1 MTNYTETFINELE
14 RINMRDKL
22 DIFTIY
28 HIQNILGPHTELM
41 GSFCTKVLQSAYLP
55 NGQGPL
61 KWQDVYEALK
71 EAREEDKPFDEIIS
85 NFLRRLNS
93 ASVTAN
99 NYCKKL
105 FVAMVKEA
113 RQSENDPNRA
123 FPVYE
128 LLNEPSKY
136 KKDIDIDIDAVSD
149 LLIQERLIRKN
160 GSSLQL
166 LVQAH
171 HLVSENWL
179 DEKLAQQ
186 LDTSLPPA

>member
-1 MTNYTETFINELE
+1 MTNYTETFITQLE
-14 RINMRDKL
+14 EIEMRDKL

-41 GSFCTKVLQSAYLP
+41 DPFCTKVLQSDYLP
-55 NGQGPL
+55 NGQGSL
-61 KWQDVYEALK
+61 KWQDVYGALK

-85 NFLRRLNS
+85 DFLRRLNS
-93 ASVTAN
+93 ASEIAN
-99 NYCKKL
+99 NCKIL
-105 FVAMVKEA
+105 FVTMVKEA

-128 LLNEPSKY
+128 LLNELSEY

-179 DEKLAQQ
+179 DEKLAQH
-186 LDTSLPPA
+186 LDTLLPPA